1 MYIHTYYIHTYQYM
15 LHIHTYKYTHAYNKL
30 SCILWIGRKI
40 KTAEK
45 LKRFRTPRTQSSL
58 PNVED
63 NKNSTESFYELFAGN
78 DMARASS
85 TTTGD
90 PNLIPNP
97 TNMEEESQLSNDSDA
112 RSIAFNP
119 KSEQQLSLKVCM
131 YIECVFILLY

>member
-1 MYIHTYYIHTYQYM
+1 M
-15 LHIHTYKYTHAYNKL
+15 LL
-30 SCILWIGRKI
+30 GRKI

-45 LKRFRTPRTQSSL
+45 LRSFRTPRAQSSL

-63 NKNSTESFYELFAGN
+63 NRNSTESFYELFAGN

-85 TTTGD
+85 TTAGS

-97 TNMEEESQLSNDSDA
+97 NLTSMEEESQLSNDSDA

-119 KSEQQLSLKVCM
+119 KSEQQLSLKVTICM
-131 YIECVFILLY
+131 YVLYVCMYCMYCMYA